1 MLGQLG
7 RRGGSHCLNLERVGR
22 GAGWEIDCEFG
33 SVFARWVVRVDVR
46 AAVVG
51 GGCGCRSGI
60 SPVLGI

>member
-1 MLGQLG
+1 MLGRLG
-7 RRGGSHCLNLERVGR
+7 RRDGSRCLNLERVGR
-22 GAGWEIDCEFG
+22 GAGWGIDCGFG

-46 AAVVG
+46 TVLVG